1 MFFEEEIKK
10 LGDNKIKIFV
20 DMDGVIAD
28 YNVGYARDYHQKRP
42 LTSNIEKL
50 EKVSKMEN
58 VEMHILSVARLN
70 VGVEEKNIWLD
81 EVAPFFKKEN
91 RNIIPREENG
101 FMAAKDLKLLFM
113 KNLEKDGSI
122 IVVIDDDPQ
131 ILHEM
136 QTTFKD
142 IVLYKDTVLVD

>member
-1 MFFEEEIKK
+1 MYFEEQIKN
-10 LGDNKIKIFV
+10 LGEGKIRIYV

-28 YNVGYARDYHQKRP
+28 YNVGDAKNYHKKRP
-42 LTSNIEKL
+42 LVSNLKNL
-50 EKVSKMEN
+50 ENVSKYEN

-70 VGVEEKNIWLD
+70 VGVEEKNRWLD

-91 RNIIPREENG
+91 RTIIPREENG

-113 KNLEKDGSI
+113 KNLERDGSK

-136 QTTFKD
+136 QINYKD
-142 IVLYKDTVLVD
+142 LILYKDTVLVD